1 MEYRGKF
8 YLVFRSST
16 PNIWTWSVDLDPQ
29 TIESGEATGQNAAI
43 MAAER
48 LIDKSFLPKK
58 PKLAGVLLKLPRKPP

>member
-1 MEYRGKF
+1 MEYRGMF

-16 PNIWTWSVDLDPQ
+16 PNIWTWSVDLDPE
-29 TIESGEATGQNAAI
+29 TIESGEATSRKAAI

-58 PKLAGVLLKLPRKPP
+58 PRLAGVLLRLPGKLP